1 MTNVLEW
8 LEHMEAQSGEKIAVA
23 DPKEEYSFTQLKC
36 MHRRA
41 ELI

>member
-23 DPKEEYSFTQLKC
+23 DRKKNIPLLS
-36 MHRRA
+36 
-41 ELI
+41 